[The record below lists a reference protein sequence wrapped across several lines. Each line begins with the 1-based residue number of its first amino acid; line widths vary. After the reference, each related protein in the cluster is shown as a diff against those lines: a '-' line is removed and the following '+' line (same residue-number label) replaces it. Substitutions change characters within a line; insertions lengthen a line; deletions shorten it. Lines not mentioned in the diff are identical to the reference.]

1 MESIPSSF
9 KLTLLVVALLTAVSF
24 TGLVLLAFFGSAATE
39 ESEIP
44 HLQALL
50 SATCDFGFK
59 AGFGGLLGLLGAK
72 TS

>member
-9 KLTLLVVALLTAVSF
+9 KLTLLVVALMTSASF
-24 TGLVLLAFFGSAATE
+24 VGLALLAFFGSDAAS
-39 ESEIP
+39 ESDVP
-44 HLQALL
+44 YLQSLL

-59 AGFGGLLGLLGAK
+59 AGFGGLLGLPGAK

>member
-1 MESIPSSF
+1 MEPISSYF
-9 KLTLLVVALLTAVSF
+9 KLTLLVVALMTAASF
-24 TGLVLLAFFGSAATE
+24 TGLVLLAFFGSDAAN
-39 ESEIP
+39 ESNVP

-59 AGFGGLLGLLGAK
+59 AGFGGLLGLLGGK

>member
-1 MESIPSSF
+1 MESISSSF
-9 KLTLLVVALLTAVSF
+9 KLTLLVVALMTAASF
-24 TGLVLLAFFGSAATE
+24 IGLVLLAFFGSGATR
-39 ESEIP
+39 ESEVP
-44 HLQALL
+44 HLQSLL

>member
-1 MESIPSSF
+1 MEPISASF
-9 KLTLLVVALLTAVSF
+9 KLTLLVVAAMTTMSFAV
-24 TGLVLLAFFGSAATE
+24 LALLAFFGSTAAD
-39 ESEIP
+39 ESGVP
-44 HLQALL
+44 YLQANL

>member
-9 KLTLLVVALLTAVSF
+9 KLTLLVVALMTAASF
-24 TGLVLLAFFGSAATE
+24 VGLVLLAFFGSGATR
-39 ESEIP
+39 ESEVP
-44 HLQALL
+44 HLQSLL